1 MSDSLL
7 YGPPPD
13 TLLLLLGHA
22 DFASP
27 EQILG
32 NLDAQLAVHR
42 LPNAPHSIAEIVG
55 HMQNNMLYNL
65 DLIEERKTL
74 QRPDWPQVEEWDWS
88 ALVRE
93 FLKVLDTLLLYARNP
108 ETLELVVFPA
118 TTTEPGWTVGYKLTV
133 HVAKHNAYHFG
144 QIVTMRQLLGAWPTV
159 DAPGNA

>member
-27 EQILG
+27 NQILG
-32 NLDAQLAVHR
+32 NLAADLAGQR

-65 DLIEERKTL
+65 DLIEGREPLK
-74 QRPDWPQVEEWDWS
+74 RPDWPRVEEQQYP
-88 ALVRE
+88 ALVAA
-93 FLKVLDTLLLYARNP
+93 FLEVLNTLLRHAQNP
-108 ETLELVVFPA
+108 EVLERVVFAA
-118 TTTEPGWTVGYKLTV
+118 TATEPGWTVGFKLTV
-133 HVAKHNAYHFG
+133 NVAKHNAYHFG
-144 QIVTMRQLLGAWPTV
+144 QIMTIRQLLGAWPSA
-159 DAPGNA
+159 DLNE